1 MGGLIAVMDG
11 TPENLLTAKKAFW
24 KRRESNLSGIVVLVH
39 REALP
44 NSIMVVV
51 SITCLVN
58 PATRLLPLGEGGRV
72 HIFAPIMVV
81 VVSRTACHVYGI

>member
-1 MGGLIAVMDG
+1 MLTLKIAEIGEHQTIGPKKVRLPKKVYVKWQYQKYCMKN
-11 TPENLLTAKKAFW
+11 TP
-24 KRRESNLSGIVVLVH
+24 I
-39 REALP
+39 
-44 NSIMVVV
+44 
-51 SITCLVN
+51 N